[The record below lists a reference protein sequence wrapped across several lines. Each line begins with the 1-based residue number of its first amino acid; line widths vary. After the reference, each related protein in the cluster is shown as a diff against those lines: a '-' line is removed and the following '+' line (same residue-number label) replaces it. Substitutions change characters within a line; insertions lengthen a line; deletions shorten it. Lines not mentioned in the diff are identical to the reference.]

1 MNELQITEQIQAP
14 ILSLNFA
21 ELEAQAI
28 QIAQTYTSIA
38 ITDDTYMSAKND
50 AKKLAGYVNDIEKK
64 RKEIKR
70 QAEEPI
76 KAFDSECKRIEQILL
91 DAKTSIEGVTV
102 KYDED
107 RKAERAKKIKD
118 YVDKQL
124 SKSGLRPEYIAKLV
138 EPANAQNLSSTLKSI
153 KEDYDAQIARLQQEQ
168 HNYDQLMIIAK
179 TMVDASNEKISQKMT
194 VDSFQTDIEHIL
206 QTELT
211 PAEMS
216 EEISKI
222 IRTKADAIAEAEERI
237 RNEVIE
243 AERQKQAELQ
253 SQIDAETEAPV
264 AAPAV
269 APEAGPG
276 INNNP
281 APPSDIEENPFAKH
295 ISEVSV
301 PVWEGTLK
309 LTGSVEGL
317 QAVIAC
323 LQEKCREVNVQL
335 SVESSKQIS

>member
-21 ELEAQAI
+21 ELEAQAT

-153 KEDYDAQIARLQQEQ
+153 KEDYDEQIARLQQEQ

-237 RNEVIE
+237 RNEAIE

-264 AAPAV
+264 AEQAATEV
-269 APEAGPG
+269 GPE

-281 APPSDIEENPFAKH
+281 TAPSDIEANPFTKH

-301 PVWEGTLK
+301 PMWEGTLK

-317 QAVIAC
+317 QVVIAC

-335 SVESSKQIS
+335 SVESAKQIS